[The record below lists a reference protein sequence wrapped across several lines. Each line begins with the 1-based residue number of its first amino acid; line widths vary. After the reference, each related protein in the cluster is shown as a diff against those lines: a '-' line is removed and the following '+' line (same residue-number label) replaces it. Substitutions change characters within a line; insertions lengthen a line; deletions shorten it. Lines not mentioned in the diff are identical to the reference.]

1 VKKTVL
7 LGLIGFILFSA
18 TIWWFWPHQKISTGL
33 NNPLAKKEITPSDT
47 LIDYQDPAGFSFS
60 YPDNISITNHLTEEN
75 AGPNAYADLQLYSKD
90 KSGSLS
96 LRITDSTQAT
106 LSAWLKDNH
115 LPENISYQEVMLGSL
130 PAWQVKTTDHI
141 MLGALDHGVL
151 FTVEMPLIEQSFWQ
165 PVYEKVVSNF
175 SFLAPETASAQGTSS
190 GGDEI
195 LFEGEEVVE

>member
-1 VKKTVL
+1 MKKTVL

-75 AGPNAYADLQLYSKD
+75 ADPNAYADLQLYSKE

-96 LRITDSTQAT
+96 LRITDTNHAT
-106 LSAWLKDNH
+106 LSAWLKDNNIA
-115 LPENISYQEVMLGSL
+115 ENNQPQSTTLGSL
-130 PAWQVKTTDHI
+130 PAWQVKTSDHI
-141 MLGALDHGVL
+141 LLGAIDHGVL
-151 FTVEMPLIEQSFWQ
+151 FTVEMPLIEQTFWQ

-175 SFLAPETASAQGTSS
+175 SFISPEVVTTQGTSFS
-190 GGDEI
+190 GEEI
-195 LFEGEEVVE
+195 VFEGEEVVE